1 MLVPKAE
8 GCVLI
13 AKAKAPS
20 RSLMYPLKAAP
31 MRNSPRRL
39 GSANHAHYATERVTF
54 QLADVRRSP
63 RGNNAKKPSRLT

>member
-1 MLVPKAE
+1 MLVLKAE

-20 RSLMYPLKAAP
+20 RSLMCPLKAAP
-31 MRNSPRRL
+31 RTNSPRRL
-39 GSANHAHYATERVTF
+39 GFANDAHCATEGVTY

-63 RGNNAKKPSRLT
+63 RGNNAKTDPD

>member
-20 RSLMYPLKAAP
+20 RSLIYPLKAAP
-31 MRNSPRRL
+31 MRASPRRH
-39 GSANHAHYATERVTF
+39 GSANDAHCATERVTY
-54 QLADVRRSP
+54 QLADVRRSA
-63 RGNNAKKPSRLT
+63 RGNNAKNHPD